1 MAAIAAGSGD
11 HLPEC
16 IALKVGNDAIVTMPN
31 EFSSGVVFV
40 VLAAAVKA
48 GFLNQA
54 LAAVI
59 DKVHVLAVFV
69 GEPGEVAFF
78 VVVIMQGLAIGV
90 GAGDDL

>member
-1 MAAIAAGSGD
+1 M
-11 HLPEC
+11 
-16 IALKVGNDAIVTMPN
+16 MPG
-31 EFSSGVVFV
+31 EFSGGVVFV

-54 LAAVI
+54 FTAVI